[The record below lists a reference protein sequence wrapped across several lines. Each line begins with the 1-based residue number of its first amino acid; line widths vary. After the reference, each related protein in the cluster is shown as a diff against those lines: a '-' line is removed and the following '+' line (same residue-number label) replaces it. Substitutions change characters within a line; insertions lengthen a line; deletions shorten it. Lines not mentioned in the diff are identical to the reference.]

1 MDEHSGK
8 RAASGLLVARRG
20 LRDKPNDRDEN
31 IQFCPRIGCSGRLNN
46 SRNGCTAK
54 PCSSRQNFSSNSS
67 NGKEVVGSYSRAVT
81 RKLHK
86 DYHRKPASQT
96 KTDQLETRTFRD
108 ESVDHGQMESSSTSE
123 TGFLSEPRDSE
134 PRKSRVWETGCSSG
148 LSSVTTQQKYCN
160 KSKRA
165 NQNNL
170 SGTGVLSTS
179 SNIPS
184 RTRSSRNGVEN
195 GYKNP
200 KCNSVSNA
208 LPHSSQPRFMKKRS
222 SEGESSSSSVGNR
235 TSRAFSKGGRAPLNN
250 HPFSK
255 EDHSSLNNRGVLI
268 SESRCGRS
276 WGPSED
282 NPAVSV
288 RVRRSNM
295 NSRLR
300 THDQDTGNTS
310 THTQPSGLISQLPR
324 PQTPNGHMLSSTYQ
338 FSTDTSSSESSPY
351 NLPGNDG
358 NNISSILP
366 FPSAEFG
373 IGQSNNRD
381 ALWRYNM
388 DEIAGVLLQLERIEH
403 DDELRYEQLLALE
416 TNVFLNGMN
425 FYDQHRDMRLDID
438 NMSYEEL
445 LALGERMGTVSTAL
459 SDEAMSKC
467 LRRSIYRVTSLEVG
481 VAGLKGDEDDNK
493 CSICQEEYVLGDE
506 MGMLGCEH
514 GYHLACVH
522 KWLRMKNWCPI
533 CKASAVPSRPSSPL

>member
-1 MDEHSGK
+1 MSK
-8 RAASGLLVARRG
+8 W
-20 LRDKPNDRDEN
+20 N
-31 IQFCPRIGCSGRLNN
+31 
-46 SRNGCTAK
+46 
-54 PCSSRQNFSSNSS
+54 
-67 NGKEVVGSYSRAVT
+67 
-81 RKLHK
+81 
-86 DYHRKPASQT
+86 
-96 KTDQLETRTFRD
+96 
-108 ESVDHGQMESSSTSE
+108 HGQMESSSISE
-123 TGFLSEPRDSE
+123 TGFLSEPRLGSE
-134 PRKSRVWETGCSSG
+134 PRKSRVWEAGCSSG
-148 LSSVTTQQKYCN
+148 LSS
-160 KSKRA
+160 KSRRA

-170 SGTGVLSTS
+170 RGTGVLSTS

-184 RTRSSRNGVEN
+184 GTRSTRNNGVEN

-200 KCNSVSNA
+200 KCNPVSNP

-222 SEGESSSSSVGNR
+222 SEGESSSSSIGNR
-235 TSRAFSKGGRAPLNN
+235 TTSRAFSKGGR
-250 HPFSK
+250 
-255 EDHSSLNNRGVLI
+255 EDHSSLNNRGILI
-268 SESRCGRS
+268 SESRCGRT

-282 NPAVSV
+282 NPTVSV

-324 PQTPNGHMLSSTYQ
+324 PQTPNGRMLSSTYQ
-338 FSTDTSSSESSPY
+338 FSTDSSSSESSPY
-351 NLPGNDG
+351 NVPGNDG
-358 NNISSILP
+358 NNIRNILP
-366 FPSAEFG
+366 FPSAEF
-373 IGQSNNRD
+373 GQSNNRD

-467 LRRSIYRVTSLEVG
+467 LRRSVYRVTSSGVG
-481 VAGLKGDEDDNK
+481 VAGLKGGEDDNK

-522 KWLRMKNWCPI
+522 QWLRMKNWCPI